1 MRRSEDRILTTHT
14 GSLPRPHGLTA
25 LYVDRQKGKT
35 VDPAQIKSG
44 GREAVRQIVPQQ
56 ARAGI
61 DIGNDGE
68 QTRAGFFLY
77 LMERLSGLGVGTWER
92 RPRGDVERYP
102 AFKARRNAEVTA
114 KPAVSAREALLVAV
128 SDVGYVGADAVR
140 EECALFADVLKE
152 NGNPFVE
159 PFMTAPSPGIVATAL
174 GNKHYDSMEAYLA
187 ALGKA
192 LRTEYEAI
200 VDHGFVLQL
209 DCPDLGLERHVTFHE
224 KPLAEFIAFAESVV
238 AVINTALEN
247 IPRDRVRLHVCWG
260 NYEGPHDCDVPLE
273 NILPVLLRAKV
284 GALVLPFANGRH
296 AHEYNLLGKYRLA
309 DDQVIVAG
317 VIDTLG
323 NVIEHPETIA
333 ERLVNVARVVGD
345 PKRVMAGTDC
355 GFDTNAG
362 SGRVAEDIV
371 WAKLLSLRDGARIA
385 SRRLF
390 GS

>member
-1 MRRSEDRILTTHT
+1 MRRSEDRILITHT
-14 GSLPRPHGLTA
+14 GSLPRPANLTA
-25 LYVDRQKGKT
+25 LYVDRQRGNK
-35 VDPAQIKSG
+35 VDPAQIKAA
-44 GREAVRQIVPQQ
+44 GREAVRAIVPRQ
-56 ARAGI
+56 AEAGI
-61 DIGNDGE
+61 DVGNDGE

-77 LMERLSGLGVGTWER
+77 LMERLSGLGLGTWER

-102 AFKARRNAEVTA
+102 EFKARRNAEVSA

-128 SDVGYVGADAVR
+128 SEVTYVGVDAVR
-140 EECALFADVLKE
+140 EECALFAEALKE
-152 NGNPFVE
+152 SGNPFAE
-159 PFMTAPSPGIVATAL
+159 AFMTAPSPGIIATAL
-174 GNKHYDSMEAYLA
+174 GNKHYDSMDAYLA

-200 VDHGFVLQL
+200 VDAGFVLQL

-224 KPLAEFIAFAESVV
+224 KPLGEFLGFAESVV

-260 NYEGPHDCDVPLE
+260 NYEGPHDCDVPLQD
-273 NILPVLLRAKV
+273 ILPVLLKADV

-296 AHEYNLLGKYRLA
+296 AYVYKLLGTHRLA
-309 DDQVIVAG
+309 DDQIIVAG

-333 ERLVNVARVVGD
+333 ERLENVARMVGD

-362 SGRVAEDIV
+362 SGRVAEDVV
-371 WAKLLSLRDGARIA
+371 WAKLAALRDGARLA
-385 SRRLF
+385 SERLF
-390 GS
+390 G